1 MLYILDILL
10 CGIATLGVTLGGLI
24 SVTFLLA
31 IIQLISY
38 RCFGINLYK
47 RVMDVVFREV
57 R

>member
-1 MLYILDILL
+1 MSYILDILL
-10 CGIATLGVTLGGLI
+10 CGIATVGVTLGGLI

-38 RCFGINLYK
+38 RVFGFNLYK
-47 RVMDVVFREV
+47 KAMDVIFREV